1 MRQTYAESKNT
12 VKYPNFGAVMSFRW
26 SDLLVAADF
35 HRAIL
40 IRRTLSIRL
49 SSRYPLSINTALKK
63 RLRVNEG
70 KQVQE

>member
-1 MRQTYAESKNT
+1 MRQTFAESKNT

-49 SSRYPLSINTALKK
+49 PSFNQYCFEEKASH
-63 RLRVNEG
+63 E
-70 KQVQE
+70 